1 MNKTHWMVR
10 IVQMAAVL
18 FVLMGCLVVFIYSPF
33 YSKFVIKVLNTIVPV
48 EVNEVAAQSQQMG
61 ALTDQENLEPGS
73 NLWIARQAYL
83 KVMEEEIQAK
93 KSQNLTTIQARYK
106 ALQALIQDEQPSQQ
120 EQEQDSKPQIP
131 LLADVA
137 VSEAQ
142 LAQPSQQL
150 QDLLDL
156 DSSENQALMEQ
167 YLKFLRTH
175 EVAAVETVPGDEEIF
190 QDIALIQQQNS
201 QKPQTSSQPYAIVV
215 LGGGLT
221 LHENQKDIIVNN
233 YTRLRLEKTLEIEKQ
248 YKLPIVLSGVEAPYM
263 QKWLAERGV
272 EANLLEDR
280 SMNTC
285 ENSRFSS
292 LLLQKKGGAPTVMLI
307 TDQYHMPRTR
317 RLFALNGIETVPVV
331 APIPTELTRWR
342 PSEQNYDHSR
352 RANYE
357 MLATIRDMLFGS
369 SDCREVP

>member
-1 MNKTHWMVR
+1 MNRTHWMVR

-93 KSQNLTTIQARYK
+93 NSQNLTIIQARYK
-106 ALQALIQDEQPSQQ
+106 ALQALIQDEQRSQQ
-120 EQEQDSKPQIP
+120 EQEQDSTPQIP
-131 LLADVA
+131 LLADVSA
-137 VSEAQ
+137 SEAQ

-150 QDLLDL
+150 QDLLEL

-175 EVAAVETVPGDEEIF
+175 EVAAVETVPVDEEIF

-201 QKPQTSSQPYAIVV
+201 QKPQITSQPYAIVV

-292 LLLQKKGGAPTVMLI
+292 LLLQKKGGAPTVILI

-317 RLFALNGIETVPVV
+317 RLFALNGIKTVPVV
-331 APIPTELTRWR
+331 APIPTELTQWQ